1 MKNWKSLVEELL
13 GIYNEDKTL
22 AQKTGYSKKDLRIRD
37 GSIYS
42 KKGRRLAKGLKTN
55 EQKREAIA
63 RIEGHAQHPE
73 KYAEDYIEDYLDGL
87 IDEETLA
94 RKTGYS
100 AEDLV
105 IRDGSIYSKK
115 GRRLAKGLKTNQQKR
130 RAIARI
136 EGHAQHPEKYAEDY
150 EEDFDDDELDEHI
163 VKQGGLY
170 YVYNKDR
177 TKKLSKGY
185 SSHAE
190 AGKRLGV
197 IEGFKAH
204 GGKHW

>member
-1 MKNWKSLVEELL
+1 MKNWKSLVEQLL
-13 GIYNEDKTL
+13 SIYNEEKTL
-22 AQKTGYSKKDLRIRD
+22 AQKTGYSAEDLKMSD
-37 GSIYS
+37 GNIYS
-42 KKGRRLAKGLKTN
+42 K
-55 EQKREAIA
+55 E
-63 RIEGHAQHPE
+63 
-73 KYAEDYIEDYLDGL
+73 
-87 IDEETLA
+87 
-94 RKTGYS
+94 
-100 AEDLV
+100 
-105 IRDGSIYSKK
+105 

-150 EEDFDDDELDEHI
+150 EEDFGDDDELDEHI
-163 VKQGGLY
+163 VKRGGLY

-185 SSHAE
+185 ASHAE